1 VQQTYYT
8 VLNPTN
14 FTISNKQ
21 LFVLFLLLSDSPAS
35 EFYVPTFRNTLFH
48 LSFGWFAGG
57 WILCADVSEHPVP
70 SFFWVIRRRLNFM
83 CRRFRTPCFIFLL
96 GDSSASEIYVPTFRN
111 SLLHLYFGWFSGIWI
126 LCARRFG
133 TPCSIFL
140 LGDSPASEFYVPT
153 FRNTLLHI
161 SFGVIPRRLNFMC
174 RRFGTPCYIF
184 IGVYFEDGTG
194 CSETSAHKIQTPGN
208 HPKERWSRVFRPV
221 LTLPGT
227 HFTGGR
233 VGPRAGLDG
242 RKISSPPGF
251 DPGPSSP

>member
-21 LFVLFLLLSDSPAS
+21 LFVLFLLLSDSQGS

-48 LSFGWFAGG
+48 LSFGWFAGV
-57 WILCADVSEHPVP
+57 WILCADVSEHPVS
-70 SFFWVIRRRLNFM
+70 SFFWVIRRRLRFM
-83 CRRFRTPCFIFLL
+83 CRRFGTVCSIFIL
-96 GDSSASEIYVPTFRN
+96 GDSPASEF
-111 SLLHLYFGWFSGIWI
+111 
-126 LCARRFG
+126 CARRFG

-161 SFGVIPRRLNFMC
+161 SFAVIPRRLNFMC

-184 IGVYFEDGTG
+184 IGVYFEDGTE